1 MVHKV
6 IVDVDKGQPLLIEE
20 VPILDSDTLN
30 DLESQLGK
38 TLNGLLVELDVI
50 EKSGNEIFSKIENS
64 FSYPY
69 PTSSAT
75 EELNTLLQSIKLFE
89 NKAKS
94 KGITSLTNNI
104 EEPDNISDNIN
115 NRIRAM
121 TEERSKATDAL
132 FQEIKKIS
140 NNANA
145 VLS

>member
-1 MVHKV
+1 MY
-6 IVDVDKGQPLLIEE
+6 DVQRNRNSSVEE
-20 VPILDSDTLN
+20 
-30 DLESQLGK
+30 LGK
-38 TLNGLLVELDVI
+38 TLKGLLVELDVI

-132 FQEIKKIS
+132 FQEIRKIS

>member
-1 MVHKV
+1 NSSV
-6 IVDVDKGQPLLIEE
+6 EE
-20 VPILDSDTLN
+20 
-30 DLESQLGK
+30 LGK

>member
-1 MVHKV
+1 M
-6 IVDVDKGQPLLIEE
+6 LLRR
-20 VPILDSDTLN
+20 
-30 DLESQLGK
+30 
-38 TLNGLLVELDVI
+38 
-50 EKSGNEIFSKIENS
+50 NS

-104 EEPDNISDNIN
+104 EEPDNSSDNIN

-132 FQEIKKIS
+132 FQEIRKIS